1 MKKLFLAALMFAG
14 LLNVPASAEDSVAD
28 KAVKARAGVLA
39 GALEMLAL
47 DDSARYPD
55 TLAEGINELVRQMK
69 QVEYIIGKL
78 DEDTVAEAES
88 GLAKSANFDK
98 LKADFRA
105 AVLLIA
111 EQQFYGSE
119 NLEDALD
126 DLEDEI
132 QDMED

>member
-1 MKKLFLAALMFAG
+1 MKKLFLAIVILIGIVSM
-14 LLNVPASAEDSVAD
+14 PASADDSVAD

-39 GALEMLAL
+39 AALEMMAL
-47 DDSARYPD
+47 DDSSRYPD
-55 TLAEGINELVRQMK
+55 ALAEGICELVKQMK

-78 DEDTVAEAES
+78 DEDAVAESES

-105 AVLLIA
+105 AVLLI
-111 EQQFYGSE
+111 EGQHYYGSDD
-119 NLEDALD
+119 LEDALD

-132 QDMED
+132 QDME